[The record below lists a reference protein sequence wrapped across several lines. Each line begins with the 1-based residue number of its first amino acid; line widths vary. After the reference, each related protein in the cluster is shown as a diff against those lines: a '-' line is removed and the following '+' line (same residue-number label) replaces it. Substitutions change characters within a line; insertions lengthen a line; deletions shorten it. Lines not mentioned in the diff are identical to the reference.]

1 MSRADDYRAGRAGA
15 WRLRFL
21 PARWS
26 EDLQQRVLALAA
38 AEPRARHPRTVEID
52 GVEAGEKLFLK
63 IFHRAPRLG
72 AVKDIFRPSKSFRF
86 WRQSLALAAAQF
98 HAPTV
103 LAAGELRR
111 FRAVQRG
118 FVVTEKIAGR
128 PLPEFL
134 AARLR
139 QGEAAARKRAG
150 IEALARTIRRLH
162 GQGFVHGDL
171 VASNIFV
178 AANGDREIHFYFM
191 DNDRTRRFPRWLPQ
205 SLWKRNLIQ
214 LNRLPLPGITL
225 QDRMRFLRAY
235 LGAAPGSRR
244 ERDFARWIEHRTRR
258 RRREC
263 DGVEQASFRELM
275 RWRGM
280 PQS

>member
-1 MSRADDYRAGRAGA
+1 FRAARPARRASGGAAASAGFACSRSRLGRSPRRRRRLCAGRARKAAVSRADDYRAGRAGA

-98 HAPTV
+98 HAPTA

-118 FVVTEKIAGR
+118 FVVTETIAGR

-134 AARLR
+134 AGRRRASARASRRWPGPSAGSTARASCTATWSHRIFSSR
-139 QGEAAARKRAG
+139 QTAIARSIFTSWTTTVPGGFPAG
-150 IEALARTIRRLH
+150 C
-162 GQGFVHGDL
+162 
-171 VASNIFV
+171 
-178 AANGDREIHFYFM
+178 
-191 DNDRTRRFPRWLPQ
+191 
-205 SLWKRNLIQ
+205 RNLC
-214 LNRLPLPGITL
+214 
-225 QDRMRFLRAY
+225 
-235 LGAAPGSRR
+235 GS
-244 ERDFARWIEHRTRR
+244 AT
-258 RRREC
+258 
-263 DGVEQASFRELM
+263 
-275 RWRGM
+275 
-280 PQS
+280 